1 MARFIVIHSAASH
14 MTQDQA
20 INSARQL
27 IASLPSDTQWLNS
40 WWIPGEV
47 QRLFCEWE
55 APDSKA
61 LGAAL
66 EPVTGLL
73 PIESIHEAQWID
85 PQWYK

>member
-1 MARFIVIHSAASH
+1 MSRFIVIHSAAPQ
-14 MTQDQA
+14 MTQDQV
-20 INSARQL
+20 IDSARRL
-27 IASLPSDTQWLNS
+27 VASLPPETEWLNS

-55 APDSKA
+55 ALDSKA
-61 LGAAL
+61 LRAAL
-66 EPVTGLL
+66 EPVTRLL

>member
-1 MARFIVIHSAASH
+1 
-14 MTQDQA
+14 
-20 INSARQL
+20 
-27 IASLPSDTQWLNS
+27 LNS

-55 APDSKA
+55 APHAEA
-61 LGAAL
+61 LRAAL
-66 EPVTGLL
+66 KPVTGLL